1 MSNLCLIAKKGVK
14 MKIDEIKGKEVIDGK
29 GNKIGEVEDID
40 LDLKNEKIE
49 GLVLREGGIAAK
61 IKVGDTRTI
70 PCNMIETI
78 GDKVL
83 LKKEPLSQEDLDV
96 ITGGE

>member
-1 MSNLCLIAKKGVK
+1 
-14 MKIDEIKGKEVIDGK
+14 MKIDDIKGKEVIDGN

-40 LDLKNEKIE
+40 LDLKNQIIE

-61 IKVGDTRTI
+61 IKSGETRTI
-70 PCNMIETI
+70 PCDMIETI

-83 LKKEPLSQEDLDV
+83 LRKQVDKRNLDV